1 MKEEITIPKLSRD
14 DLFWLASGAIQ
25 HHLDYL
31 ASLIQNAVSNKD
43 IIAYSVTKIKKFA
56 RIAEIDLAA
65 YADDYTRRDGL
76 PFLDVSR
83 VRRALYDVLDLP
95 LPVGDQA
102 PVSVL
107 EEYPASSPAEAV
119 SIYLQ
124 HVAPIRSPV
133 AIVFH
138 QGLATVRRLDVSD
151 TQIVDVLIPEQVAHL
166 FRNDLAH

>member
-1 MKEEITIPKLSRD
+1 MKHDNRIPRLSKD

-31 ASLIQNAVSNKD
+31 ASLITNAASNKD
-43 IIAYSVTKIKKFA
+43 SIAYCVTKIRKFA

-65 YADDYTRRDGL
+65 YIDEYTRRDGL
-76 PFLDVSR
+76 PFLNGPR
-83 VRRALYDVLDLP
+83 VRRTLYDVLDLSVP
-95 LPVGDQA
+95 LGDQA

-107 EEYPASSPAEAV
+107 EEYPANSPAEAV

-124 HVAPIRSPV
+124 HLAPIRSPV

-138 QGLATVRRLDVSD
+138 QGVATVRRLDVTD
-151 TQIVDVLIPEQVAHL
+151 IQIVDGRMVAADVPGRIVAV
-166 FRNDLAH
+166 F